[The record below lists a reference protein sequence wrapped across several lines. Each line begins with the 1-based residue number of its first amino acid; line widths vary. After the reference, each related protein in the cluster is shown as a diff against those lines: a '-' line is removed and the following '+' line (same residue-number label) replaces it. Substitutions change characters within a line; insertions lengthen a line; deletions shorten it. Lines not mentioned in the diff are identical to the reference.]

1 MDGQD
6 PQPLIEHNVLGPVGL
21 AIDYPMAR
29 LYWADVKT
37 HKIETVKLDGSDR
50 QLVWDFSN
58 GEIFY
63 PPHLFTSQWIYP
75 ALCYLNEVP
84 MLEKFPT

>member
-1 MDGQD
+1 MMDGQD

-63 PPHLFTSQWIYP
+63 PPHLFTFQ
-75 ALCYLNEVP
+75 
-84 MLEKFPT
+84 